1 MFSIRHFLL
10 TLLVLSLGSC
20 QQTSQQAVNTQ
31 KDSIPSTGNFGQPAS
46 AQNAVAVSQ
55 IMTLFTNSDTVEV
68 TLTGDIAASCKHS
81 GCWMDLDMGNQE
93 TVHVTFKD
101 EAFTIPLDAAGKH
114 AVAQGIAIRELIPVE
129 TLQNYAREEGK
140 NEEEIAKITEPAWT
154 YEMVATGV
162 LIEE

>member
-1 MFSIRHFLL
+1 MFSTRHFLL
-10 TLLVLSLGSC
+10 ALLVLSLASC
-20 QQTSQQAVNTQ
+20 QQTTQQATHPQ
-31 KDSIPSTGNFGQPAS
+31 KDNVPSTGNFGQPAS
-46 AQNAVAVSQ
+46 AQNAVAASQ

-68 TLTGDIAASCKHS
+68 TLTGNIAASCKHS
-81 GCWMDLDMGNQE
+81 GCWMDLDMGNKE

-129 TLQNYAREEGK
+129 TLKNYAREEGK
-140 NEEEIAKITEPAWT
+140 NEEEIAKITEPEWT
-154 YEMVATGV
+154 YEMIATGV

>member
-1 MFSIRHFLL
+1 MIGRKHFFVILAL
-10 TLLVLSLGSC
+10 LSLASC
-20 QQTSQQAVNTQ
+20 QQTSQQAVNSQ
-31 KDSIPSTGNFGQPAS
+31 KDSIPSSGNFGQPAS
-46 AQNAVAVSQ
+46 AQNAVAASQ

-81 GCWMDLDMGNQE
+81 GCWMDLDMGNKE

-129 TLQNYAREEGK
+129 TLRNYAREEGK

-154 YEMVATGV
+154 YEMIATGV

>member
-1 MFSIRHFLL
+1 MFSTRHFLL
-10 TLLVLSLGSC
+10 ALLVLSLASC
-20 QQTSQQAVNTQ
+20 QQTTQQATQLQ
-31 KDSIPSTGNFGQPAS
+31 KDKVPSTGNFGQPAS
-46 AQNAVAVSQ
+46 AQNAVAASQ

-68 TLTGDIAASCKHS
+68 TLTGNIAASCKHS
-81 GCWMDLDMGNQE
+81 GCWMDLDMGNKE

-129 TLQNYAREEGK
+129 TLKNYAREEGK
-140 NEEEIAKITEPAWT
+140 NEEEIAKITEPEWT
-154 YEMVATGV
+154 YEMIATGV